1 MTTQAEVTKQLINQ
15 DKDMLDLVR
24 QLFNLVK
31 QQREYNL
38 LQDTQIEGLT
48 NRVKKLEKR

>member
-1 MTTQAEVTKQLINQ
+1 MTTQEEVTKQLINQ

-31 QQREYNL
+31 QQIVFSL
-38 LQDTQIEGLT
+38 LFNQI
-48 NRVKKLEKR
+48 K